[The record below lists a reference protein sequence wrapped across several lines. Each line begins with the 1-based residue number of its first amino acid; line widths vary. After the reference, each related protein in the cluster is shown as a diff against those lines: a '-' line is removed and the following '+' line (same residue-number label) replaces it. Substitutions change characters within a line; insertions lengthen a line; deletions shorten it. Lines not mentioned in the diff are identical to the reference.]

1 MVSSISF
8 VIAFRHFIHGQL
20 QWVDGITLSFKQR
33 HRAQID
39 GRAPLV
45 REPNRWLHLANANE
59 VSQGN

>member
-20 QWVDGITLSFKQR
+20 QRVDGITLSFKQR

-39 GRAPLV
+39 GRASLV
-45 REPNRWLHLANANE
+45 RETESMASFGERKR
-59 VSQGN
+59 SQSR